1 MDIRLVL
8 VGIAVAVAAAVTA
21 IDVVLRRTAR
31 PVGPGR
37 SLADIVI
44 TTAATLTTLGLAGVA
59 GAVSYDH
66 LRELAE
72 SRGEH
77 GWKAHAFPLTVDGIE
92 VVATLAIL
100 ADRRAGRPSGAF
112 PWIAL
117 AAGGVVSLGAN
128 ILIAEDDV
136 IARIIAGWPA
146 VALIAAIKML
156 SRMLE
161 HPADDSMPRDDTA
174 KPQASGA
181 RHLTEPDISRGAAD
195 HDGIRPDDGS
205 RHAPNVSRDDPDMS
219 RHDGDDHAPGEDL
232 EQPWPVDLIRRIPV
246 NADRYRRWQSVWAD
260 MKDGE
265 TDLRALAQRHNF
277 DVRSVQAI
285 RRAGQVGLL
294 DHPVPI
300 ARRLAELASDNGSHG
315 NPPEVPAA
323 PSISGP

>member
-8 VGIAVAVAAAVTA
+8 VGIAVAVAVTA
-21 IDVVLRRTAR
+21 IDVVLRRTTR

-37 SLADIVI
+37 SLTDIVI

-117 AAGGVVSLGAN
+117 TAGGVVSLGAN

-161 HPADDSMPRDDTA
+161 HPTANPVQRDE
-174 KPQASGA
+174 KPEPQASGKP
-181 RHLTEPDISRGAAD
+181 HLTEPEIAGRAPD
-195 HDGIRPDDGS
+195 HDDNRPDDVS
-205 RHAPNVSRDDPDMS
+205 RHDPVVSRDDPDVS
-219 RHDGDDHAPGEDL
+219 RLDGDDHGAGEDL

-246 NADRYRRWQSVWAD
+246 NADRYRRWQAVWAD

-265 TDLRALAQRHNF
+265 TDLRALGQRHNF

-285 RRAGQVGLL
+285 RRAGQVGML

-300 ARRLAELASDNGSHG
+300 ARRLAELASRNGSPD

>member
-8 VGIAVAVAAAVTA
+8 VGIAVAIAVTA

-37 SLADIVI
+37 SLTDLVI

-72 SRGEH
+72 SRGEQ

-117 AAGGVVSLGAN
+117 TAGGVVSLGAN

-161 HPADDSMPRDDTA
+161 HPTANPVQRDE
-174 KPQASGA
+174 KPEPQASGQ
-181 RHLTEPDISRGAAD
+181 RYHTEPEIAGRAPDD
-195 HDGIRPDDGS
+195 DNRPDDVS
-205 RHAPNVSRDDPDMS
+205 RHDPDVSRDDPDTS
-219 RHDGDDHAPGEDL
+219 RHDGDDLAPGEDL

-246 NADRYRRWQSVWAD
+246 NADRYRRWQAVWAD

-285 RRAGQVGLL
+285 RRAGQVGML

-300 ARRLAELASDNGSHG
+300 ARRLAELAPHNGSHD
-315 NPPEVPAA
+315 NLTEVPAA
-323 PSISGP
+323 PSTPGP

>member
-8 VGIAVAVAAAVTA
+8 VGIAVAFAVTA
-21 IDVVLRRTAR
+21 VDVVLRRTAR

-37 SLADIVI
+37 SLTDLVI

-72 SRGEH
+72 SRGEQ

-136 IARIIAGWPA
+136 IARIIAGWPRSRSSPRSKCCRGCSNTPPTTRCD
-146 VALIAAIKML
+146 VTTQLTRRPSERDTSL
-156 SRMLE
+156 SLTSAGER
-161 HPADDSMPRDDTA
+161 RTTT
-174 KPQASGA
+174 ASG
-181 RHLTEPDISRGAAD
+181 RTTVRDTIPTCRGMTLTCRGTTAMTT
-195 HDGIRPDDGS
+195 RP
-205 RHAPNVSRDDPDMS
+205 A
-219 RHDGDDHAPGEDL
+219 
-232 EQPWPVDLIRRIPV
+232 
-246 NADRYRRWQSVWAD
+246 
-260 MKDGE
+260 K
-265 TDLRALAQRHNF
+265 T
-277 DVRSVQAI
+277 
-285 RRAGQVGLL
+285 
-294 DHPVPI
+294 
-300 ARRLAELASDNGSHG
+300 
-315 NPPEVPAA
+315 
-323 PSISGP
+323 SISPGRST

>member
-1 MDIRLVL
+1 M
-8 VGIAVAVAAAVTA
+8 GIAVAVAVTA

-37 SLADIVI
+37 SLTDIVI

-161 HPADDSMPRDDTA
+161 HPADSLRREDP
-174 KPQASGA
+174 
-181 RHLTEPDISRGAAD
+181 TEPQTSDKRHHSEPEIAGRAPD
-195 HDGIRPDDGS
+195 HDDNRPDDVS
-205 RHAPNVSRDDPDMS
+205 RHDPDVSRDDPDVS
-219 RHDGDDHAPGEDL
+219 RPDGDDQGPGEDL

-246 NADRYRRWQSVWAD
+246 NADRYRRWQAVWAD

-265 TDLRALAQRHNF
+265 TDMRALGQRHNF

-285 RRAGQVGLL
+285 RRAGQVGML

-300 ARRLAELASDNGSHG
+300 ARRLAELSSDNGSHK
-315 NPPEVPAA
+315 NPPEVPTA
-323 PSISGP
+323 PSISGH

>member
-1 MDIRLVL
+1 MDTRLVL
-8 VGIAVAVAAAVTA
+8 VGIAVAIAVTA

-37 SLADIVI
+37 SLTDLVI

-72 SRGEH
+72 SRGEQ

-161 HPADDSMPRDDTA
+161 HPADDSMQRDHTTE
-174 KPQASGA
+174 PQASGT
-181 RHLTEPDISRGAAD
+181 RHFTEPDISSGALD

-205 RHAPNVSRDDPDMS
+205 RHDPDVSRDEPGVS
-219 RHDGDDHAPGEDL
+219 RHDGGDHESGEDF

-246 NADRYRRWQSVWAD
+246 NADRYRRWQAVWAD

-265 TDLRALAQRHNF
+265 TDLHVLGQRHNF

-285 RRAGQVGLL
+285 RRAGQVGML
-294 DHPVPI
+294 DHPIPT
-300 ARRLAELASDNGSHG
+300 ARRLAELAPHNGSHDSS
-315 NPPEVPAA
+315 PEAPAA
-323 PSISGP
+323 PSTPGS

>member
-1 MDIRLVL
+1 MDIQLVL
-8 VGIAVAVAAAVTA
+8 VGIAVAIAVTA

-31 PVGPGR
+31 PLGPGR
-37 SLADIVI
+37 SLTDIVI

-77 GWKAHAFPLTVDGIE
+77 GWKAHTFPLTVDGIE

-161 HPADDSMPRDDTA
+161 HPADDSTGGDDTTE
-174 KPQASGA
+174 PQASGA
-181 RHLTEPDISRGAAD
+181 RHLTEPDISSGAPD
-195 HDGIRPDDGS
+195 HDRIRPDDGS
-205 RHAPNVSRDDPDMS
+205 RHDPNVSRDDPDMS

-265 TDLRALAQRHNF
+265 TDLRALGQRYNF

-285 RRAGQVGLL
+285 RRAGQVGML

-300 ARRLAELASDNGSHG
+300 ARRLAELASRNGSHD
-315 NPPEVPAA
+315 NPPEVPAG
-323 PSISGP
+323 PSILGP